1 MEPGEMQLVEIE
13 MNEIFP
19 HGISISNTLTRENYG
34 KWLKETNLLAS
45 TNDHSD
51 LYYVKGVTDN
61 SDNKINER
69 YLRMM
74 KVEFMTLK
82 NKPKNNVK
90 LGREKENLNTSYP
103 KELRIE
109 ITHNNENKLKNKE
122 DKNAE
127 VESCDNHKNHTQKNI
142 INLDCLSNIRERN
155 EVIQFA
161 DDNTTIATHKGTYIG
176 VIQSMYRKLNYK
188 LVEFLKRKQEKRE
201 VLYSDIPFLM
211 VTAALLPSMIP
222 IAIIGQVQ
230 IEIVLLLP
238 RASILKKHAINEDHN
253 FVSYNYD
260 EHCEVKISSNRNRT
274 TTTKGVNTKET
285 VRQAR
290 KASATNEDH
299 NFVS

>member
-109 ITHNNENKLKNKE
+109 ITHNNK
-122 DKNAE
+122 AE
-127 VESCDNHKNHTQKNI
+127 SEEVKGC
-142 INLDCLSNIRERN
+142 LDCLSNIRERN

-161 DDNTTIATHKGTYIG
+161 DDNTTIATHKGVLGYFNIDN
-176 VIQSMYRKLNYK
+176 IEEKLEKNKPYHK
-188 LVEFLKRKQEKRE
+188 AKKKKEPFELIHMNTVSTPDISIYGNKYFLTILDDYARTR
-201 VLYSDIPFLM
+201 I
-211 VTAALLPSMIP
+211 
-222 IAIIGQVQ
+222 IA
-230 IEIVLLLP
+230 
-238 RASILKKHAINEDHN
+238 
-253 FVSYNYD
+253 
-260 EHCEVKISSNRNRT
+260 
-274 TTTKGVNTKET
+274 
-285 VRQAR
+285 
-290 KASATNEDH
+290 
-299 NFVS
+299 